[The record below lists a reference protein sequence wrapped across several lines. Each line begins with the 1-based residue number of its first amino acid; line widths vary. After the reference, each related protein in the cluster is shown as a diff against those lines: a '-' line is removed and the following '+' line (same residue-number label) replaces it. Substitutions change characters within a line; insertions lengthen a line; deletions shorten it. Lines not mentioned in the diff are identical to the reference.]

1 MMSPKD
7 NLTRSGS
14 EDKLTA
20 KTAEVNPTGGFMAKG
35 RSVWGRFALMLVF
48 GGIELGFVMRS
59 PRFQDIH
66 NIDIA
71 QLMVS
76 GLCFGVAL
84 SILIGAVRGTTRE

>member
-1 MMSPKD
+1 MAQRK
-7 NLTRSGS
+7 NAWTRF
-14 EDKLTA
+14 
-20 KTAEVNPTGGFMAKG
+20 V
-35 RSVWGRFALMLVF
+35 LMLFF
-48 GGIELGFVMRS
+48 GGLELYMVMRS

-84 SILIGAVRGTTRE
+84 SILLGAIRGTNTEQS

>member
-1 MMSPKD
+1 
-7 NLTRSGS
+7 
-14 EDKLTA
+14 
-20 KTAEVNPTGGFMAKG
+20 MARG
-35 RSVWGRFALMLVF
+35 RSVWGRFTLMLVF
-48 GGIELGFVMRS
+48 GGLELFMEMRS

-84 SILIGAVRGTTRE
+84 SILIGAMRGKTTE

>member
-1 MMSPKD
+1 
-7 NLTRSGS
+7 
-14 EDKLTA
+14 LTA

>member
-1 MMSPKD
+1 V
-7 NLTRSGS
+7 
-14 EDKLTA
+14 E
-20 KTAEVNPTGGFMAKG
+20 AELRLAATKAGVSPTGGFMARG

-48 GGIELGFVMRS
+48 GGMELFFVMRN

-66 NIDIA
+66 NIDVA

-84 SILIGAVRGTTRE
+84 SILIGAIRGKTTE